1 MQLVVI
7 IIQIGQ
13 QTYHYPVAD
22 GLFAKSWL
30 FLLFQFVLIYYFFIL
45 YNFFIQNIKFR
56 DFSDVHRQMN
66 KVLKYYN
73 NIK

>member
-13 QTYHYPVAD
+13 QTYRYPI
-22 GLFAKSWL
+22 F
-30 FLLFQFVLIYYFFIL
+30 YFIL

-73 NIK
+73 FKYYTITI

>member
-1 MQLVVI
+1 MDYLQRA
-7 IIQIGQ
+7 GC
-13 QTYHYPVAD
+13 
-22 GLFAKSWL
+22 F
-30 FLLFQFVLIYYFFIL
+30 LFQFVLIYFFIL